1 MAFPII
7 LNPAARSTRAS
18 ALEERIRSL
27 QPAAEVHLTTNPGE
41 AEHMAFDLAKQG
53 HKLVVAAGGDGTV
66 NEVIHGLARYNAT
79 LSNASEHT
87 ALGVLPVG
95 TMNVFAYEL
104 KLPGRDLEACW
115 EIITSG
121 KRREIDL
128 WMANEEYFAQLAGVG
143 LDAEIVEATTWEMK
157 KRFGPLSYAI
167 SATSV
172 LSREAPQLR
181 VHLEDRPPLHG
192 SILLVGNGQ
201 HYGGPVPVFP
211 QAKND
216 DGLLD
221 IILFHGRGPLEVFQF
236 LSSIASGDFSE
247 CNDLDYLQASNFRV
261 ESESTVPFEIDGEL
275 GKTTPVTFKRAP
287 FRLIVAA

>member
-1 MAFPII
+1 MPFPII

-18 ALEERIRSL
+18 SLEQRIRSL
-27 QPAAEVHLTTNPGE
+27 QPAAEVHLTTIPGE
-41 AEHMAFDLAKQG
+41 AEDMAFALAEAG
-53 HKLVVAAGGDGTV
+53 HAVVVAAGGDGTV
-66 NEVIHGLARYNAT
+66 NEVIHGLARHNAK
-79 LSNASEHT
+79 LSDTAQHT

-95 TMNVFAYEL
+95 TMNVFAYEM

-115 EIITSG
+115 QIITSG

-128 WMANEEYFAQLAGVG
+128 WKANEEYFAQLAGVG

-172 LSREAPQLR
+172 LSREAPQLQ
-181 VHLEDRPPLHG
+181 VLLDDRPPLHG
-192 SILLVGNGQ
+192 SIVLVGNGQ

-236 LSSIASGDFSE
+236 LSSIASGDFSD
-247 CNDLDYLQASNFRV
+247 CNDLDYLQAKSFRV
-261 ESESTVPFEIDGEL
+261 ESASIVPFEVDGEL
-275 GKTTPVTFKRAP
+275 GKTTPVLFQPAP
-287 FRLIVAA
+287 FKLIVAA